1 MSFFEDI
8 ANALDADG
16 IESRVHNDIL
26 FVPISPELEVQFH
39 EIDPLLPAANV
50 YIATAD
56 SEEDDFDAVL
66 TSVVFSVEDAVTT
79 VASYVV
85 TDQIVTVMRDLLEG
99 TDERIEDIEFEQGI
113 DSDNTVWAPLTD
125 SGVLRVSFDVVD
137 QNPVAHVS
145 FETVGIGFED
155 ALEDAQELALERA
168 QVAGMNDREIA
179 ELLEEL
185 TDALIE
191 NRVESLELGT
201 FDDFDKLFDV
211 ISLAADN
218 AELWEN
224 QLGAVIDE
232 DEAELYDLFGADDE
246 DDDDDEFYFEDAEAL
261 EASFDDEY
269 EDDAEDA

>member
-56 SEEDDFDAVL
+56 SEDDDFDAVL

-125 SGVLRVSFDVVD
+125 SGVLRVGFDVVD

-168 QVAGMNDREIA
+168 QAAGMNEREIA

-191 NRVESLELGT
+191 NRVETLELGV

-232 DEAELYDLFGADDE
+232 DEAELYDLFGTDDE

-261 EASFDDEY
+261 EASFDDE
-269 EDDAEDA
+269 DDAEDA

>member
-66 TSVVFSVEDAVTT
+66 TSVVFSVEDAATT

-191 NRVESLELGT
+191 NRVETLELGT

>member
-269 EDDAEDA
+269 EDDAEDV